1 MKRYK
6 TATFFALL
14 IFANCKKNPTKNICN
29 EIKQPSGKFIVS
41 EMVGDT
47 AFVADTIFRDNYVQ
61 FHAIDSYESVDWK
74 LGSDPRNWSSPDF
87 SLSFYNALRTISVNF
102 TGKKM
107 ANIQCFPHDNGA
119 YISSQNLTVVEQF
132 EKPEL
137 TISPLVGKYK
147 GYFTDKPTDI
157 FTVRMEYF
165 DSTKYDVGLTG
176 NKNFYWF
183 SNMPE
188 GFIGESS
195 ASFIYPELRNG
206 ISIEMGYKCFVF
218 NYDSYHQGK
227 AWLSND
233 TLNINYGNNLVGR
246 RKFIGKKI

>member
-1 MKRYK
+1 MNTYK
-6 TATFFALL
+6 TAIFFVLL
-14 IFANCKKNPTKNICN
+14 TLTSCKKNHTKNICS
-29 EIKQPSGKFIVS
+29 EIKQPSGKFIIS

-47 AFVADTIFRDNYVQ
+47 AFVADTVFRNNYVQ
-61 FHAIDSYESVDWK
+61 LRAIDGYESVNWK

-87 SLSFYNALRTISVNF
+87 SLSFSNVLVTIPVNF

-107 ANIQCFPHDNGA
+107 ANIQCFPHDNGT
-119 YISSQNLTVVEQF
+119 YTSSQNLTLVEQF
-132 EKPEL
+132 EKSGL

-157 FTVRMEYF
+157 FTVRIEYF

-176 NKNFYWF
+176 SKNFYWF

-188 GFIGESS
+188 GFIGETS
-195 ASFIYPELRNG
+195 ASFVYPELRTG
-206 ISIEMGYKCFVF
+206 INIEMGYKCFSF
-218 NYDSYHQGK
+218 NYDSHHEGK